1 MIIWKN
7 FLLLGL
13 CSNCNEILFLL
24 HFVYIFVIIL
34 VVGDLFMEEFLS
46 LYSYFYK
53 NIVGV
58 CDKSGFEEYDILI
71 RYIKLLVSNNFK
83 LSIQLV
89 RALGTLKLLINLDN
103 GKLEIFNTRMND
115 NLDLKVLYEI
125 LKLEFC
131 NSFSYKYK
139 NSPNQ
144 WYVRIFKINLT
155 KEVTIDIKSDCLDDF
170 IWFLE
175 EKRKADLVIDIDKVK
190 VISDEL

>member
-1 MIIWKN
+1 MIR
-7 FLLLGL
+7 GD
-13 CSNCNEILFLL
+13 
-24 HFVYIFVIIL
+24 IITK
-34 VVGDLFMEEFLS
+34 EEL
-46 LYSYFYK
+46 
-53 NIVGV
+53 
-58 CDKSGFEEYDILI
+58 KS
-71 RYIKLLVSNNFK
+71 
-83 LSIQLV
+83 
-89 RALGTLKLLINLDN
+89 
-103 GKLEIFNTRMND
+103 KLEIFNTKIND
-115 NLDLKVLYEI
+115 NLDLKILYEI